1 LQNSIRKHLPHDLN
15 FIKQIKNHFM
25 KHSTLSLLIAAS
37 LLMSCNKPELSV
49 AGSGN
54 AASNPGSIYTA
65 PPGTP
70 SGGTGQYGL
79 PTNPPSNSI
88 LVDASKDGGVWWF
101 PQGPGTGYSS
111 TAHHQG
117 KALADYLRSKG
128 YIVDELPRGAV
139 ITTELLNKY
148 NKVIRAA
155 AFYSY
160 TTQEIEAYQSFLSKQ
175 SSLFLTSDHL
185 QNTVNDGLSAY
196 LGLMFEGSQWGPITS
211 FQSHPVT
218 MGVSSVN
225 FIAGSVIR
233 NWDPSKITVLGSINI
248 QSGGGEGTMVGAM
261 GIVKHPSSKIFFIG
275 DLNGIEQ
282 VPQPFTSNIVTWLFQ

>member
-1 LQNSIRKHLPHDLN
+1 
-15 FIKQIKNHFM
+15 M
-25 KHSTLSLLIAAS
+25 KYSALSLLIVAS
-37 LLMSCNKPELSV
+37 LLLSCNKTELPA

-54 AASNPGSIYTA
+54 AASNPGSVYTA
-65 PPGTP
+65 PTGSPAGV
-70 SGGTGQYGL
+70 TGQYGL
-79 PTNPPSNSI
+79 PANPPSNSI
-88 LVDASKDGGVWWF
+88 LVDASRDGGVWWF
-101 PQGPGTGYSS
+101 PQGPGTGYNAS
-111 TAHHQG
+111 ANHQG
-117 KALADYLRSKG
+117 KALVDYLRSKG

-155 AFYSY
+155 AFFSYS
-160 TTQEIEAYQSFLSKQ
+160 TQEIEAYQSFLSRP
-175 SSLFLTSDHL
+175 SSLFLISDHL

-196 LGLMFEGSQWGPITS
+196 LGLMFEGSHWGPITS

-218 MGVSSVN
+218 AGVSSVN

-233 NWDPSKITVLGSINI
+233 NWDASKITVLGSINI

-261 GIVKHPSSKIFFIG
+261 GIVNHPSSRIFFIG

-282 VPQPFTSNIVTWLFQ
+282 VPQPFTSNIVKWLFQ